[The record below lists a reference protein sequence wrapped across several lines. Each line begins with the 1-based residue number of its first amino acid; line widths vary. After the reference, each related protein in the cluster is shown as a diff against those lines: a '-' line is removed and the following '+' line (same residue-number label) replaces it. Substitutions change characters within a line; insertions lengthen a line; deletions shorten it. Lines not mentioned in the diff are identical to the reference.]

1 MTIPDT
7 DPITIT
13 PADQR
18 RAAEL
23 IQAAI
28 IGEGELI
35 DVLLAEAAAEGI
47 DRALAITAV
56 MTRWATLALVDQHGR
71 DGALR
76 CIEGARLDA
85 ALAEVPPDDEQSLE

>member
-1 MTIPDT
+1 MTI
-7 DPITIT
+7 ITAT
-13 PADQR
+13 DQR

-47 DRALAITAV
+47 DRALALVGV
-56 MTRWATLALVDQHGR
+56 MTRWTTLALVDRHGR

-76 CIEGARLDA
+76 CIAGARLDA
-85 ALAEVPPDDEQSLE
+85 AVAEVPDEQSLE